1 MSVVAPSLASL
12 GLGVRSS
19 LACVLRVCACCARAH
34 SLCACVS
41 VVSHPQVMEGFGY
54 NIYSDLLPSLLR
66 LVEARLRE
74 FTAVIKLSR
83 ALPTWVSFPDTGWG
97 RELECE
103 PGPHPC
109 TERARGPRTWLC
121 GVVMLRCGV
130 YMACT
135 GAHRSIHWVH
145 LVWGGSA
152 RARCVHASVSR

>member
-1 MSVVAPSLASL
+1 MDDSDIMVAVVAPSLASL

-74 FTAVIKLSR
+74 FTAVIKLS
-83 ALPTWVSFPDTGWG
+83 
-97 RELECE
+97 
-103 PGPHPC
+103 GPSQLGFHFQTPVGGGSWSASLGQ
-109 TERARGPRTWLC
+109 THAPNGNGAHTRARVWL
-121 GVVMLRCGV
+121 GARCGGR
-130 YMACT
+130 A
-135 GAHRSIHWVH
+135 
-145 LVWGGSA
+145 SA
-152 RARCVHASVSR
+152 LRRWDFECD